1 MRRQAASWKC
11 VQGRAQR
18 VTERLESPDRTGR
31 AAVNGLPIAIVGA
44 GTAGLASAIFLARQ
58 GHAVRLLERVEQLQP
73 VGAGILLQPSGLAVL
88 QRLGLLAEC
97 TALGAPVSRLYGTSC
112 QGRTILDT
120 RYHDWQPG
128 SFGLGIHRGVLMTAL
143 LHAARRAGVQVETG
157 VSVARFEQ
165 ARGHVRLL
173 CQDDDGNERS
183 LGDCAALILADG
195 TRSSLRAQMQVRQWA
210 RPYPWGAL
218 WSMLPTT
225 PAAESGELRQWYRGC
240 REMFGLMP
248 TGCTH
253 EARDTSLT
261 SLFWSLPLREHEA
274 WQASGLEA
282 WKTRVR
288 NLAGEAAE
296 AYLEQLREPAQL
308 TLAAYADVRMQRW
321 HEGRVLAIGDCAH
334 AMSPQLGQGA
344 NMALVDAAALADA
357 LGNAADESRH
367 RLDWNAVFA
376 RYGDARRDHLRY
388 YRQASRL
395 LTPLFQSDSNV
406 LAVLRDI
413 ALMLARHNRFGRQ
426 HAVSTLVGA
435 RGGWLWSGAQKRELH
450 AWRGER
456 EAWEELSR
464 T

>member
-1 MRRQAASWKC
+1 M
-11 VQGRAQR
+11 
-18 VTERLESPDRTGR
+18 
-31 AAVNGLPIAIVGA
+31 NGLPIAIVGA
-44 GTAGLASAIFLARQ
+44 GTAGLAAAIFLARQ
-58 GHAVRLLERVEQLQP
+58 GHAVRLLERVERLQP

-112 QGRTILDT
+112 QGRVILDT

-143 LHAARRAGVQVETG
+143 LNAAQRAGVQVETG
-157 VSVARFEQ
+157 VNVSRFEQ
-165 ARGHVRLL
+165 ASGHIRLL
-173 CQDDDGNERS
+173 SQDQP
-183 LGDCAALILADG
+183 LGDFAALILADG
-195 TRSSLRAQMQVRQWA
+195 TRSALRAQMPVRQWS

-218 WSMLPTT
+218 WSMLPT
-225 PAAESGELRQWYRGC
+225 AASTETGELRQWYRGC

-248 TGCTH
+248 TGSTH
-253 EARDTSLT
+253 QARDLPLT
-261 SLFWSLPLREHEA
+261 SLFWSLPLSEHEA
-274 WQASGLEA
+274 WRQAGLDA

-288 NLAGEAAE
+288 RLAGEAAE
-296 AYLEQLREPAQL
+296 AYLQRIDDPQQL

-321 HEGRVLAIGDCAH
+321 HAGRVLAIGDCAH

-357 LGNAADESRH
+357 LGEAADATQQAP
-367 RLDWNAVFA
+367 DWNATFT

-395 LTPLFQSDSNV
+395 LTPLFQSNSNT

-413 ALMLARHNRFGRQ
+413 ALTLARHNRFGRQ

-435 RGGWLWSGAQKRELH
+435 RSGWLWPGTQQRELH
-450 AWRGER
+450 AWKGER
-456 EAWEELSR
+456 EAWE
-464 T
+464 

>member
-1 MRRQAASWKC
+1 M
-11 VQGRAQR
+11 
-18 VTERLESPDRTGR
+18 
-31 AAVNGLPIAIVGA
+31 GA
-44 GTAGLASAIFLARQ
+44 GTAGLAAAIFLARQ
-58 GHAVRLLERVEQLQP
+58 GHAVRLLERVERLQP

-112 QGRTILDT
+112 QGRVILDT

-143 LHAARRAGVQVETG
+143 LNAAQRAGVQVETG
-157 VSVARFEQ
+157 VNVSRFEQ
-165 ARGHVRLL
+165 ASGHIRLL
-173 CQDDDGNERS
+173 SQDQP
-183 LGDCAALILADG
+183 LGDFAALILADG
-195 TRSSLRAQMQVRQWA
+195 TRSALRAQMPVRQWS

-218 WSMLPTT
+218 WSMLPT
-225 PAAESGELRQWYRGC
+225 AASTETGELRQWYRGC

-248 TGCTH
+248 TGSTH
-253 EARDTSLT
+253 QARDLPLT
-261 SLFWSLPLREHEA
+261 SLFWSLPLSEHEA
-274 WQASGLEA
+274 WRQAGLDA

-288 NLAGEAAE
+288 RLAGEAAE
-296 AYLEQLREPAQL
+296 AYLQRIDDPQQL

-321 HEGRVLAIGDCAH
+321 HAGRVLAIGDCAH

-357 LGNAADESRH
+357 LGEAADATQQAP
-367 RLDWNAVFA
+367 DWNATFT

-395 LTPLFQSDSNV
+395 LTPLFQSNSNT

-413 ALMLARHNRFGRQ
+413 ALTLARHNRFGRQ

-435 RGGWLWSGAQKRELH
+435 RSGWLWPGTQQRELH
-450 AWRGER
+450 AWKGER
-456 EAWEELSR
+456 EAWE
-464 T
+464 

>member
-1 MRRQAASWKC
+1 MN
-11 VQGRAQR
+11 
-18 VTERLESPDRTGR
+18 
-31 AAVNGLPIAIVGA
+31 VNGLPIAIVGA

-58 GHAVRLLERVEQLQP
+58 GYAVRLLERVERLQP
-73 VGAGILLQPSGLAVL
+73 AGAGILLQPSGLAVL

-112 QGRTILDT
+112 QGRVILDT

-143 LHAARRAGVQVETG
+143 LNAAQCAGVQVETG
-157 VSVARFEQ
+157 VTVSRFEQ
-165 ARGHVRLL
+165 ASGHVRLL
-173 CQDDDGNERS
+173 RQSEAGDEQP
-183 LGDCAALILADG
+183 LGDFAALILADG
-195 TRSSLRAQMQVRQWA
+195 TRSTLRAQMQIRQWS

-218 WSMLPTT
+218 WSMLPTS
-225 PAAESGELRQWYRGC
+225 PATESGELRQWYRGC

-253 EARDTSLT
+253 QARENSLT
-261 SLFWSLPLREHEA
+261 SLFWSLPLNEHES
-274 WQASGLEA
+274 WRSSGLGA
-282 WKTRVR
+282 WKNRVR
-288 NLAGEAAE
+288 SLAGEAAE
-296 AYLEQLREPAQL
+296 AYLQQIDDPAQL

-321 HEGRVLAIGDCAH
+321 NDGRVLAIGDCAH

-357 LGNAADESRH
+357 LGNAGDQH
-367 RLDWNAVFA
+367 QHGLDWNAIFTG
-376 RYGDARRDHLRY
+376 YGDARRDHLRY

-395 LTPLFQSDSNV
+395 LTPLFQSNSNT

-450 AWRGER
+450 AWKGER
-456 EAWEELSR
+456 EAWE
-464 T
+464 

>member
-1 MRRQAASWKC
+1 M
-11 VQGRAQR
+11 
-18 VTERLESPDRTGR
+18 
-31 AAVNGLPIAIVGA
+31 NGLPIAIVGA
-44 GTAGLASAIFLARQ
+44 GTAGLATAIFLARQ
-58 GHAVRLLERVEQLQP
+58 GYAVRLLERGEQLQP

-112 QGRTILDT
+112 QGRVILDT

-143 LHAARRAGVQVETG
+143 LNAAQRAGVQVETG
-157 VSVARFEQ
+157 VNVSRFEQ
-165 ARGHVRLL
+165 ASGHIRLL
-173 CQDDDGNERS
+173 SQDQP
-183 LGDCAALILADG
+183 LGDFAALILADG
-195 TRSSLRAQMQVRQWA
+195 TRSALRAQMPVRQWS

-218 WSMLPTT
+218 WSMLPT
-225 PAAESGELRQWYRGC
+225 AASTETGELRQWYRGC

-248 TGCTH
+248 TGSTH
-253 EARDTSLT
+253 QARDLPLT
-261 SLFWSLPLREHEA
+261 SLFWSLPLSEHEA
-274 WQASGLEA
+274 WRQAGLDA

-288 NLAGEAAE
+288 RLAGEAAE
-296 AYLEQLREPAQL
+296 AYLQRIDDPQQL

-321 HEGRVLAIGDCAH
+321 HAGRVLAIGDCAH

-357 LGNAADESRH
+357 LGEAADATQQA
-367 RLDWNAVFA
+367 LDWNATFT

-395 LTPLFQSDSNV
+395 LTPLFQSNSNT

-413 ALMLARHNRFGRQ
+413 ALTLARHNRFGRQ

-435 RGGWLWSGAQKRELH
+435 RSGWLWPGAQKRELH
-450 AWRGER
+450 AWKGER
-456 EAWEELSR
+456 EAWE
-464 T
+464 

>member
-1 MRRQAASWKC
+1 M
-11 VQGRAQR
+11 
-18 VTERLESPDRTGR
+18 
-31 AAVNGLPIAIVGA
+31 NGLPIAIVGA
-44 GTAGLASAIFLARQ
+44 GTAGLAAAIFLARQ
-58 GHAVRLLERVEQLQP
+58 GHAVRLLERVERLQP

-112 QGRTILDT
+112 QGRVILDT

-143 LHAARRAGVQVETG
+143 LNAAQRAGVQVETG
-157 VSVARFEQ
+157 VNVSRFEQ
-165 ARGHVRLL
+165 ASSHIRLL
-173 CQDDDGNERS
+173 SQDQP
-183 LGDCAALILADG
+183 LGDFAALILADG
-195 TRSSLRAQMQVRQWA
+195 TRSALRAQMPVRQWS

-218 WSMLPTT
+218 WSMLPT
-225 PAAESGELRQWYRGC
+225 AASTETGELRQWYRGC

-248 TGCTH
+248 TGSTH
-253 EARDTSLT
+253 QARDLPLT
-261 SLFWSLPLREHEA
+261 SLFWSLPLSEHEA
-274 WQASGLEA
+274 WRQAGLDA

-288 NLAGEAAE
+288 RLAGEAAE
-296 AYLEQLREPAQL
+296 AYLQRIDDPQQL

-321 HEGRVLAIGDCAH
+321 HAGRVLAIGDCAH

-357 LGNAADESRH
+357 LGEAADATQQA
-367 RLDWNAVFA
+367 LDWNATFT

-395 LTPLFQSDSNV
+395 LTPLFQSHSNT

-413 ALMLARHNRFGRQ
+413 ALTLARHNRFGRQ

-435 RGGWLWSGAQKRELH
+435 RSGWLWPGTQKRELH
-450 AWRGER
+450 AWKGER
-456 EAWEELSR
+456 EAWE
-464 T
+464 

>member
-1 MRRQAASWKC
+1 M
-11 VQGRAQR
+11 
-18 VTERLESPDRTGR
+18 
-31 AAVNGLPIAIVGA
+31 NGLPIAIVGA
-44 GTAGLASAIFLARQ
+44 GTAGLAAAIFLARQ
-58 GHAVRLLERVEQLQP
+58 GHAVRLLERVERLQP

-112 QGRTILDT
+112 QGRVILDT

-143 LHAARRAGVQVETG
+143 LNAAQRAGVQVETG
-157 VSVARFEQ
+157 VNVSRFEQ
-165 ARGHVRLL
+165 ASGHIRLL
-173 CQDDDGNERS
+173 SQDQP
-183 LGDCAALILADG
+183 LGDFAALILADG
-195 TRSSLRAQMQVRQWA
+195 TRSALRAQMPVRQWS

-218 WSMLPTT
+218 WSMLPT
-225 PAAESGELRQWYRGC
+225 AASTETGELRQWYRGC

-248 TGCTH
+248 TGSTH
-253 EARDTSLT
+253 QARDLPLT
-261 SLFWSLPLREHEA
+261 SLFWSLPLSEHEA
-274 WQASGLEA
+274 WRQAGLDT

-288 NLAGEAAE
+288 RLAGEAAE
-296 AYLEQLREPAQL
+296 AYLQRIDDPQQL

-321 HEGRVLAIGDCAH
+321 HAGRVLAIGDCAH

-357 LGNAADESRH
+357 LGEAADATQQA
-367 RLDWNAVFA
+367 LDWNATFT

-395 LTPLFQSDSNV
+395 LTPLFQSNSNT

-413 ALMLARHNRFGRQ
+413 ALTLARHNRFGRQ

-435 RGGWLWSGAQKRELH
+435 RSGWLWSGAQQRELH
-450 AWRGER
+450 AWKGER
-456 EAWEELSR
+456 EAWE
-464 T
+464 

>member
-1 MRRQAASWKC
+1 
-11 VQGRAQR
+11 
-18 VTERLESPDRTGR
+18 
-31 AAVNGLPIAIVGA
+31 
-44 GTAGLASAIFLARQ
+44 
-58 GHAVRLLERVEQLQP
+58 

-112 QGRTILDT
+112 QGRVILDT

-143 LHAARRAGVQVETG
+143 LNAAQCAGVQVETG
-157 VSVARFEQ
+157 VTVSRFEQ
-165 ARGHVRLL
+165 ASGHVRLL
-173 CQDDDGNERS
+173 RQSEAGDEQP
-183 LGDCAALILADG
+183 LGDFAALILADG
-195 TRSSLRAQMQVRQWA
+195 TRSTLRAQMQIRQWS

-218 WSMLPTT
+218 WSMLPTS
-225 PAAESGELRQWYRGC
+225 PATESGELRQWYRGC

-253 EARDTSLT
+253 QARENSLT
-261 SLFWSLPLREHEA
+261 SLFWSLPLNEHES
-274 WQASGLEA
+274 WRSSGLGV
-282 WKTRVR
+282 WKNRVR
-288 NLAGEAAE
+288 SLAGEAAE
-296 AYLEQLREPAQL
+296 AYLQQIDDPAQL

-321 HEGRVLAIGDCAH
+321 NDGRVLAIGDCAH

-357 LGNAADESRH
+357 LGNAGDQHQHA
-367 RLDWNAVFA
+367 LDWNAIFTG
-376 RYGDARRDHLRY
+376 YGDARRDHLRY

-395 LTPLFQSDSNV
+395 LTPLFQSNSNT

-450 AWRGER
+450 AWKGER
-456 EAWEELSR
+456 EAWE
-464 T
+464 

>member
-1 MRRQAASWKC
+1 M
-11 VQGRAQR
+11 
-18 VTERLESPDRTGR
+18 
-31 AAVNGLPIAIVGA
+31 NGLPIAIVGA
-44 GTAGLASAIFLARQ
+44 GTAGLATAIFLARQ
-58 GHAVRLLERVEQLQP
+58 GHAVRLLERVERLQP

-112 QGRTILDT
+112 QGRVILDT

-143 LHAARRAGVQVETG
+143 LNAAQRAGVQVETG
-157 VSVARFEQ
+157 VNVSRFEQ
-165 ARGHVRLL
+165 ASGHIRLL
-173 CQDDDGNERS
+173 SQDQP
-183 LGDCAALILADG
+183 LGDFAALILADG
-195 TRSSLRAQMQVRQWA
+195 TRSALRAQMPVRQWS

-218 WSMLPTT
+218 WSMLPT
-225 PAAESGELRQWYRGC
+225 AASTETGELRQWYRGC

-248 TGCTH
+248 TGSTH
-253 EARDTSLT
+253 QARDLPLT
-261 SLFWSLPLREHEA
+261 SLFWSLPLSEHEA
-274 WQASGLEA
+274 WRQAGLDA

-288 NLAGEAAE
+288 RLAGEAAE
-296 AYLEQLREPAQL
+296 AYLQRIDDPQQL

-321 HEGRVLAIGDCAH
+321 HAGRVLAIGDCAH

-357 LGNAADESRH
+357 LGEAADATQQAP
-367 RLDWNAVFA
+367 DWNATFT

-395 LTPLFQSDSNV
+395 LTPLFQSNSNT

-413 ALMLARHNRFGRQ
+413 ALTLARHNRFGRQ

-435 RGGWLWSGAQKRELH
+435 RSGWLWPGAQQRELH
-450 AWRGER
+450 AWKGER
-456 EAWEELSR
+456 EAWE
-464 T
+464 

>member
-1 MRRQAASWKC
+1 M
-11 VQGRAQR
+11 
-18 VTERLESPDRTGR
+18 
-31 AAVNGLPIAIVGA
+31 
-44 GTAGLASAIFLARQ
+44 
-58 GHAVRLLERVEQLQP
+58 RLLERVEQLQP

-88 QRLGLLAEC
+88 QRLGVLGEC

-112 QGRTILDT
+112 RGRVILDT

-128 SFGLGIHRGVLMTAL
+128 SFGLGIHRGVLMTTL
-143 LHAARRAGVQVETG
+143 LNAAQLSGVQVQTG
-157 VSVARFEQ
+157 VSVSRFEQ
-165 ARGHVRLL
+165 AGSHVRLL
-173 CQDDDGNERS
+173 HQDEEGVEQP
-183 LGDCAALILADG
+183 LGDFAALILADG
-195 TRSSLRAQMQVRQWA
+195 TRSTLRAQMQVRQWS

-218 WSMLPTT
+218 WSMLPT
-225 PAAESGELRQWYRGC
+225 AATAEAFELRQWYRGC

-253 EARDTSLT
+253 QARDMPLT
-261 SLFWSLPLREHEA
+261 SLFWSLPLSEHET
-274 WQASGLEA
+274 WRASGLEA

-288 NLAGEAAE
+288 SLAGEPAE
-296 AYLEQLREPAQL
+296 VYLEQLHDSAQL

-321 HEGRVLAIGDCAH
+321 HDGRVLAIGDCAH

-357 LGNAADESRH
+357 MGDAAEREQQS
-367 RLDWNAVFA
+367 LDWNAVFA
-376 RYGDARRDHLRY
+376 HYGDTRRDHLRY

-395 LTPLFQSDSNV
+395 LTPLFQSNSNL
-406 LAVLRDI
+406 LAVMRDI

-435 RGGWLWSGAQKRELH
+435 RNGWLWSGTQKRELH
-450 AWRGER
+450 AWKGER
-456 EAWEELSR
+456 EVWEEVSR

>member
-1 MRRQAASWKC
+1 M
-11 VQGRAQR
+11 
-18 VTERLESPDRTGR
+18 
-31 AAVNGLPIAIVGA
+31 NGLPIAIVGA

-58 GHAVRLLERVEQLQP
+58 GYAVRLLERVERLQP

-112 QGRTILDT
+112 QGRVILDT

-143 LHAARRAGVQVETG
+143 LNAAQCAGVQVETG
-157 VSVARFEQ
+157 VTVSRFEQ
-165 ARGHVRLL
+165 ASGHVRLL
-173 CQDDDGNERS
+173 RQSEAGDEQP
-183 LGDCAALILADG
+183 LGDFAALILADG
-195 TRSSLRAQMQVRQWA
+195 TRSTLRAQMQIRQWS

-218 WSMLPTT
+218 WSMLPTS
-225 PAAESGELRQWYRGC
+225 PATESGELRQWYRGC

-253 EARDTSLT
+253 QARENSLT
-261 SLFWSLPLREHEA
+261 SLFWSLPLNEHES
-274 WQASGLEA
+274 WRSSGLGV
-282 WKTRVR
+282 WKNRVR
-288 NLAGEAAE
+288 SLAGEAAE
-296 AYLEQLREPAQL
+296 AYLQQIDDPAQL

-321 HEGRVLAIGDCAH
+321 NDGRVLAIGDCAH

-357 LGNAADESRH
+357 LGNAGDQHQHA
-367 RLDWNAVFA
+367 LDWNAIFTG
-376 RYGDARRDHLRY
+376 YGDARRDHLRY

-395 LTPLFQSDSNV
+395 LTPLFQSNSNT

-450 AWRGER
+450 AWKGER
-456 EAWEELSR
+456 EAWE
-464 T
+464 

>member
-1 MRRQAASWKC
+1 M
-11 VQGRAQR
+11 
-18 VTERLESPDRTGR
+18 
-31 AAVNGLPIAIVGA
+31 GLPIAIVGA
-44 GTAGLASAIFLARQ
+44 GTAGLATAIFLARQ
-58 GHAVRLLERVEQLQP
+58 GYSVRVLERGEQLQP

-112 QGRTILDT
+112 QGRVILDT

-143 LHAARRAGVQVETG
+143 LNAAQRVGVQVETG
-157 VSVARFEQ
+157 VSVSRFEQ
-165 ARGHVRLL
+165 ASGHVRLL
-173 CQDDDGNERS
+173 QEQTDGGEQP
-183 LGDCAALILADG
+183 LGDFAALILADG
-195 TRSSLRAQMQVRQWA
+195 TRSTLRAQMQVRQWS

-218 WSMLPTT
+218 WSMLPTS
-225 PAAESGELRQWYRGC
+225 PATESGELRQWYRGC

-253 EARDTSLT
+253 QARETSLT
-261 SLFWSLPLREHEA
+261 SLFWSLPLSEHDA
-274 WQASGLEA
+274 WRKSGLEA

-288 NLAGEAAE
+288 NLAGEASE
-296 AYLEQLREPAQL
+296 AYLQQIDDPAQL

-321 HEGRVLAIGDCAH
+321 NDGRVLAIGDCAH

-344 NMALVDAAALADA
+344 NMALVDAAALADV
-357 LGNAADESRH
+357 LGNAGDEH
-367 RLDWNAVFA
+367 QQALDWNAIFT
-376 RYGDARRDHLRY
+376 RYGDTRRDHLRY

-395 LTPLFQSDSNV
+395 LTPLFQSNSNT

-413 ALMLARHNRFGRQ
+413 ALMLARHNSFGRQ

-450 AWRGER
+450 AWKGER
-456 EAWEELSR
+456 EVWE
-464 T
+464 

>member
-1 MRRQAASWKC
+1 M
-11 VQGRAQR
+11 
-18 VTERLESPDRTGR
+18 
-31 AAVNGLPIAIVGA
+31 NGLPIAIVGA

-58 GHAVRLLERVEQLQP
+58 GYAVRLLERVEQLQP

-143 LHAARRAGVQVETG
+143 LHAAQRAGVQVETG
-157 VSVARFEQ
+157 VTVSRFEQ
-165 ARGHVRLL
+165 ACGHIRLL
-173 CQDDDGNERS
+173 RQDENGEEFPM
-183 LGDCAALILADG
+183 GDFAALILADG
-195 TRSSLRAQMQVRQWA
+195 TRSTLRAQMQVRQWS

-218 WSMLPTT
+218 WSMLPTS
-225 PAAESGELRQWYRGC
+225 ANAGSGELRQWYRGC

-253 EARDTSLT
+253 QARETSLT
-261 SLFWSLPLREHEA
+261 SLFWSLPLSEHDA
-274 WQASGLEA
+274 WRASGLEA

-288 NLAGEAAE
+288 SLAGEPAE
-296 AYLEQLREPAQL
+296 VYLEQLHDSAQL

-321 HEGRVLAIGDCAH
+321 HDGRVLAIGDCAH

-357 LGNAADESRH
+357 LGDATEREQQS
-367 RLDWNAVFA
+367 LDWNAVFA
-376 RYGDARRDHLRY
+376 HYGDTRRDHLRY

-395 LTPLFQSDSNV
+395 LTPLFQSNSNL
-406 LAVLRDI
+406 LAVMRDI

-435 RGGWLWSGAQKRELH
+435 RNGWLWSGAQKRELH
-450 AWRGER
+450 AWKGER
-456 EAWEELSR
+456 EAWEEVSR

>member
-1 MRRQAASWKC
+1 M
-11 VQGRAQR
+11 
-18 VTERLESPDRTGR
+18 
-31 AAVNGLPIAIVGA
+31 NGLPIAIVGA
-44 GTAGLASAIFLARQ
+44 GTAGLATAIFLARQ
-58 GHAVRLLERVEQLQP
+58 GYAVRVLERVEQLQP

-88 QRLGLLAEC
+88 QRLGLLTEC

-112 QGRTILDT
+112 QGRVILDT

-143 LHAARRAGVQVETG
+143 LKAAQRAGVQVETG
-157 VSVARFEQ
+157 VAVSRFEQ
-165 ARGHVRLL
+165 VSGHVRLL
-173 CQDDDGNERS
+173 QAQADGGEEP
-183 LGDCAALILADG
+183 LGDFAALILADG
-195 TRSSLRAQMQVRQWA
+195 TRSTLRAQTQVRQWS

-218 WSMLPTT
+218 WSMLPTS
-225 PAAESGELRQWYRGC
+225 PATESGELRQWYRGC

-253 EARDTSLT
+253 DAREKSLT
-261 SLFWSLPLREHEA
+261 SLFWSLPLSEHES
-274 WQASGLEA
+274 WRKSGLQA

-288 NLAGEAAE
+288 NLAGEASE
-296 AYLEQLREPAQL
+296 AYLQQIDDPAKL

-321 HEGRVLAIGDCAH
+321 NDGRVLAIGDCAH

-357 LGNAADESRH
+357 LGNAGDQHQHA
-367 RLDWNAVFA
+367 LDWNAIFT
-376 RYGDARRDHLRY
+376 RYGDTRRDHLRY

-395 LTPLFQSDSNV
+395 LTPLFQSNSNT

-450 AWRGER
+450 AWTGKR
-456 EAWEELSR
+456 EAWE
-464 T
+464 